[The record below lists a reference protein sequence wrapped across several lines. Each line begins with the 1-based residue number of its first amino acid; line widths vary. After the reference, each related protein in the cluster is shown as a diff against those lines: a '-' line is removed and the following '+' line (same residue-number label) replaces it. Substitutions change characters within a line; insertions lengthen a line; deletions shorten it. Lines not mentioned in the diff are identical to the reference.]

1 MHIKTGDEVVV
12 TSGNHK
18 GMRGKVLRIIQE
30 DNRVFVE
37 GVNVREKNLARTQQN
52 PQGGTVER
60 EFSIHISN
68 VLLWSEK
75 AKKGVRT
82 RIEGSGRD
90 KVRVGVPCGT
100 KFD

>member
-12 TSGNHK
+12 ISGNHTGK
-18 GMRGKVLRIIQE
+18 RGKILRIQKKE
-30 DNRVFVE
+30 DRVYIE
-37 GVNVREKNLARTQQN
+37 GVNVREKALARTQQS
-52 PQGGTVER
+52 PQGGTIER
-60 EFSIHISN
+60 EFPIHISN

-82 RIEGSGRD
+82 RMEGTGRD